1 MKTFE
6 YNNFVVNATNTDEG
20 LEFTIALVSD
30 DGARLDIT
38 GSTLEGVVESALT
51 RIAADS
57 NAVYAGDPNG
67 GYSYASVDG
76 YPLTFWYGRKHT
88 DRLYGML
95 YDELHPDELWR
106 VVANAPA
113 NGYANLDEL
122 KRGLLR
128 AYAKQRDTLSFKGA
142 HGLL

>member
-1 MKTFE
+1 MDIFE
-6 YNNFVVNATNTDEG
+6 CNNFIVNATNTDDG
-20 LEFTIALVSD
+20 LKFGIALISD
-30 DGARLDIT
+30 AGVRLDIAGPT
-38 GSTLEGVVESALT
+38 PEGVVESALT

-57 NAVYAGDPNG
+57 STVYAGDPNG

-76 YPLTFWYGRKHT
+76 YPLAFWYGRKHS

-95 YDELHPDELWR
+95 YDELHPGEWR

-128 AYAKQRDTLSFKGA
+128 AYAKRRDTLEFKGA

>member
-1 MKTFE
+1 MSLFE
-6 YNNFVVNATNTDEG
+6 CNNFIVNATNTGEG

-38 GSTLEGVVESALT
+38 GPTPDGVVESALA

-57 NAVYAGDPNG
+57 STVYAGDPNG

-76 YPLTFWYGRKHT
+76 YPLVFWYGRKHSN
-88 DRLYGML
+88 RLYGML
-95 YDELHPDELWR
+95 YDELQPGEWHA
-106 VVANAPA
+106 VANAPA

-128 AYAKQRDTLSFKGA
+128 AYAKRRDTLEFKGA
-142 HGLL
+142 YGLL

>member
-1 MKTFE
+1 MDTFE
-6 YNNFVVNATNTDEG
+6 CGCFVVNATNTDEG
-20 LEFTIALVSD
+20 LKFNIALVSD
-30 DGARLDIT
+30 EGARLDIT
-38 GSTLEGVVESALT
+38 GPTPEAVVESALT

-57 NAVYAGDPNG
+57 SAVYAGDPNG

-76 YPLTFWYGRKHT
+76 YPLAFWYGRKHSN
-88 DRLYGML
+88 RLYGML
-95 YDELHPDELWR
+95 YDELHPNEWR

-128 AYAKQRDTLSFKGA
+128 AYAKQRDTLEFKGA
-142 HGLL
+142 YGLL

>member
-1 MKTFE
+1 MDTFE
-6 YNNFVVNATNTDEG
+6 YNSFIVNATNTGEG

-30 DGARLDIT
+30 EGVRLDIT
-38 GSTLEGVVESALT
+38 GPTPEAVVESALA
-51 RIAADS
+51 RIAADPTT
-57 NAVYAGDPNG
+57 VYAGDPNG

-76 YPLTFWYGRKHT
+76 YPLVFWYGRKHT
-88 DRLYGML
+88 NRLYGML
-95 YDELHPDELWR
+95 YDELHPGEWCA
-106 VVANAPA
+106 VANAPA

-128 AYAKQRDTLSFKGA
+128 AYAKQRDTLEFKGA

>member
-1 MKTFE
+1 MSLFE
-6 YNNFVVNATNTDEG
+6 CSNFIVNATNTNEG

-30 DGARLDIT
+30 EGARLDIT
-38 GSTLEGVVESALT
+38 GPTPEAVVTGALLKISSESE
-51 RIAADS
+51 
-57 NAVYAGDPNG
+57 AVFAGDPNG

-76 YPLTFWYGRKHT
+76 YPLAFWYGRKHT
-88 DRLYGML
+88 NRVYGML
-95 YDELHPDELWR
+95 YDELRPDEWR

-128 AYAKQRDTLSFKGA
+128 AYAKQRDTLEFKGA
-142 HGLL
+142 YGLL

>member
-1 MKTFE
+1 MDTFE
-6 YNNFVVNATNTDEG
+6 CNNFIVNATNTDEG
-20 LEFTIALVSD
+20 LEFTIALVCD

-38 GSTLEGVVESALT
+38 GPTPEGVVESALT
-51 RIAADS
+51 RIAAES
-57 NAVYAGDPNG
+57 TTVYAGDPNG

-76 YPLTFWYGRKHT
+76 YPLAFWYGRKHSN
-88 DRLYGML
+88 RVYGML
-95 YDELHPDELWR
+95 YDELHPDEWR

-128 AYAKQRDTLSFKGA
+128 AYAKRRDTLEFKGA
-142 HGLL
+142 YGLL